1 MVETTVVPR
10 VTHVVTLADGVR
22 PATSP
27 LAVAGLAHP
36 HRVQIYRS
44 TILRTASIPVSRRMP
59 GVAMTGAT
67 VAVVP
72 VVEDFITV

>member
-1 MVETTVVPR
+1 MVETTVIPR

-27 LAVAGLAHP
+27 LALPVSHTP
-36 HRVQIYRS
+36 VVQIYRS
-44 TILRTASIPVSRRMP
+44 TILRTASIPVSRRIP

>member
-1 MVETTVVPR
+1 LPVSHTPR
-10 VTHVVTLADGVR
+10 VE
-22 PATSP
+22 
-27 LAVAGLAHP
+27 
-36 HRVQIYRS
+36 IYRS

-59 GVAMTGAT
+59 GVAMAGAT